1 MNTIKSRFSK
11 HYLPLTSVT
20 ILVGIILHNVWP
32 KKDFITLITDVSG
45 YIAIVLLSIS
55 LIIGAINIVMK
66 IKNPVSSYFRR
77 DIGIAGG
84 ILAIIHSI
92 TGLFVHMRG
101 NMWQYFSVQTS
112 TGYKIRL
119 DDFGIANYTG
129 LLSALL
135 VVALIVTSND
145 YFIFKL
151 RAKKWKNFQ
160 RLSYLMFILAI
171 IHVVYYRLNNPGLV
185 YSFYLPMVACVLALQ
200 ISGFT
205 IRIKNKNA
213 SVSGEIYIGTKE
225 I

>member
-1 MNTIKSRFSK
+1 MDKMTSRFMK
-11 HYLPLTSVT
+11 HYLPLTSVS

-55 LIIGAINIVMK
+55 LIIGAINVVMK
-66 IKNPVSSYFRR
+66 RKNPVSSYFRR

-213 SVSGEIYIGTKE
+213 SV
-225 I
+225 

>member
-11 HYLPLTSVT
+11 HYFPLISVT

-32 KKDFITLITDVSG
+32 KKDLITLITDVSG

-55 LIIGAINIVMK
+55 LIIGAINVVMK
-66 IKNPVSSYFRR
+66 RKNPVSSYFRR
-77 DIGIAGG
+77 DIGISGG

-145 YFIFKL
+145 YFILKL

-213 SVSGEIYIGTKE
+213 SV
-225 I
+225 

>member
-11 HYLPLTSVT
+11 HYFPLISVT

-55 LIIGAINIVMK
+55 LIIGAINVVMK
-66 IKNPVSSYFRR
+66 RKNPVSSYFRR

-135 VVALIVTSND
+135 IVALIVTSND

-160 RLSYLMFILAI
+160 RLSYLMYILAI

-213 SVSGEIYIGTKE
+213 SV
-225 I
+225 

>member
-11 HYLPLTSVT
+11 HYFPLISVT

-55 LIIGAINIVMK
+55 LIIGAINVLMK
-66 IKNPVSSYFRR
+66 RKNPVSSYFRR
-77 DIGIAGG
+77 DIGISGG
-84 ILAIIHSI
+84 ILAVIHST

-101 NMWQYFSVQTS
+101 NMWQYFSIQTS

-145 YFIFKL
+145 YFILKL
-151 RAKKWKNFQ
+151 RTTKWKNFQ

-171 IHVVYYRLNNPGLV
+171 IHVIYYRLNNLGLV
-185 YSFYLPMVACVLALQ
+185 YTFYLPMVACVLALQ

-213 SVSGEIYIGTKE
+213 SV
-225 I
+225 

>member
-11 HYLPLTSVT
+11 HYFPLISVT

-55 LIIGAINIVMK
+55 LIIGAINVLMK
-66 IKNPVSSYFRR
+66 RKNPVSSYFRR
-77 DIGIAGG
+77 DIGISGG
-84 ILAIIHSI
+84 ILAVIHST

-171 IHVVYYRLNNPGLV
+171 IHVIYYRLNNLGLV
-185 YSFYLPMVACVLALQ
+185 YTFYLPMVACVLALQ

-213 SVSGEIYIGTKE
+213 SV
-225 I
+225 

>member
-1 MNTIKSRFSK
+1 MNIIKSRFSK
-11 HYLPLTSVT
+11 HYFPLISVT

-55 LIIGAINIVMK
+55 LIIGAINVLMK
-66 IKNPVSSYFRR
+66 RKNPVSSYFRR
-77 DIGIAGG
+77 DIGISGG
-84 ILAIIHSI
+84 ILAVIHST

-101 NMWQYFSVQTS
+101 NMWQYFSIQTS

-145 YFIFKL
+145 YFILKL
-151 RAKKWKNFQ
+151 RTTKWKNFQ

-171 IHVVYYRLNNPGLV
+171 IHVIYYRLNNLGLV
-185 YSFYLPMVACVLALQ
+185 YTFYLPMVACVLALQ

-213 SVSGEIYIGTKE
+213 SV
-225 I
+225 

>member
-11 HYLPLTSVT
+11 HYFPLISVT

-55 LIIGAINIVMK
+55 LIIGAINVLMK
-66 IKNPVSSYFRR
+66 RKNPVSSYFRR
-77 DIGIAGG
+77 DIGISGG
-84 ILAIIHSI
+84 ILAVIHSI

-171 IHVVYYRLNNPGLV
+171 IHVIYYRLNNLGLV
-185 YSFYLPMVACVLALQ
+185 YTFYLPMVACVLALQ

-213 SVSGEIYIGTKE
+213 SV
-225 I
+225 

>member
-1 MNTIKSRFSK
+1 MNIIKSRFSK
-11 HYLPLTSVT
+11 HYFPLISVT

-55 LIIGAINIVMK
+55 LIIGAINVVMK
-66 IKNPVSSYFRR
+66 RKNPVSSYFRR

-84 ILAIIHSI
+84 ILAVIHST

-145 YFIFKL
+145 YFILKL
-151 RAKKWKNFQ
+151 RVKKWKNFQ

-171 IHVVYYRLNNPGLV
+171 IHVVYYRLNNPGFV

-213 SVSGEIYIGTKE
+213 SV
-225 I
+225 

>member
-1 MNTIKSRFSK
+1 MNIIKSRFSK
-11 HYLPLTSVT
+11 HYFPLISVT

-55 LIIGAINIVMK
+55 LIIGAINVVMK
-66 IKNPVSSYFRR
+66 RKNPVSSYFRR
-77 DIGIAGG
+77 DIGISGG
-84 ILAIIHSI
+84 ILAVIHST

-145 YFIFKL
+145 YFILKL
-151 RAKKWKNFQ
+151 RATKWKNFQ

-213 SVSGEIYIGTKE
+213 SV
-225 I
+225 

>member
-1 MNTIKSRFSK
+1 MNTMKSRFMK
-11 HYLPLTSVT
+11 HYLPLTSAS

-32 KKDFITLITDVSG
+32 KKDLITLITDVSG

-55 LIIGAINIVMK
+55 LIIGAINVLMK
-66 IKNPVSSYFRR
+66 RKNPVSSYFRR

-84 ILAIIHSI
+84 ILAVIHSI

-101 NMWQYFSVQTS
+101 NMWQYFSVQTT

-145 YFIFKL
+145 YFILKL

-213 SVSGEIYIGTKE
+213 SV
-225 I
+225 

>member
-1 MNTIKSRFSK
+1 MNTMKSRFMK
-11 HYLPLTSVT
+11 HYLPLTSVS

-32 KKDFITLITDVSG
+32 KKVLITLITDVSG

-55 LIIGAINIVMK
+55 LIIGAINVLMK
-66 IKNPVSSYFRR
+66 RKNPVSSYFRR

-84 ILAIIHSI
+84 ILAVIHSI

-101 NMWQYFSVQTS
+101 NMWQYFSVQTT

-145 YFIFKL
+145 YFILKL

-213 SVSGEIYIGTKE
+213 SV
-225 I
+225 